1 MAIVFPNS
9 NLPISSQPWAREIQR
24 QLSNII
30 EVEQSNEINNLAR
43 DNQLQTSVSSLTNI
57 VNNIKV
63 LTDDETSAFGLA
75 STALTTANTA
85 LSGLTSLASTGSSYT
100 VFGANISGG
109 TISGANLILQGSSF
123 QVTVGE
129 STIASFLSV
138 SPTSEGTL
146 LNTAS
151 FSAASSANISG
162 WASNFFPRNDNAN
175 SMGESGKRWTT
186 VFATTGTINTSDA
199 RLKTQV
205 APLGLGLDFVK
216 SLKPVSYKWIESS
229 DNGTYAGLLA
239 QDVQAAIK
247 NSKLKDFAALFTEG
261 EDGIMGLRYSEFIA
275 PLIKAVQELSNKI
288 DKLEGK

>member
-129 STIASFLSV
+129 STIASYLSV
-138 SPTSEGTL
+138 SPTSGGTL

-205 APLGLGLDFVK
+205 AELGLGLDFVK
-216 SLKPVSYKWIESS
+216 SLKPVSYKWIESP

-239 QDVQAAIK
+239 QDVQQAIK

-275 PLIKAVQELSNKI
+275 PLIKAVQELSDKI

>member
-1 MAIVFPNS
+1 MAVVFPNS

-24 QLSNII
+24 QLSTII
-30 EVEQSNEINNLAR
+30 DVEQSNQINNLAR

-57 VNNIKV
+57 VNNIKI
-63 LTDDETSAFGLA
+63 LTDDETSALGLA
-75 STALTTANTA
+75 TTALSTANTA

-123 QVTVGE
+123 QLTVGE
-129 STIASFLSV
+129 TTIASYLSV
-138 SPTSEGTL
+138 SPTSGGTL

-151 FSAASSANISG
+151 FSAASSANVSG
-162 WASNFFPRNDNAN
+162 WASNFFPRNDNIN

-205 APLGLGLDFVK
+205 AELGLGLDFVK
-216 SLKPVSYKWIESS
+216 SLKPVSYKWIQSS
-229 DNGTYAGLLA
+229 DQGTYAGLLA
-239 QDVQAAIK
+239 QDVQKAIK
-247 NSKLKDFAALFTEG
+247 DSKLKDFAALFTEG

-275 PLIKAVQELSNKI
+275 PLIKSVQELSDKI

>member
-1 MAIVFPNS
+1 MAVVFPNS

-24 QLSNII
+24 QLSTII
-30 EVEQSNEINNLAR
+30 DVEQSNEINNLAR

-57 VNNIKV
+57 VNNIKI
-63 LTDDETSAFGLA
+63 LTDDETSALGLA
-75 STALTTANTA
+75 TTALSTANTA

-123 QVTVGE
+123 QLTVGE
-129 STIASFLSV
+129 TTIASYLSV
-138 SPTSEGTL
+138 SPTSGGTL

-151 FSAASSANISG
+151 FSAASSANVSG
-162 WASNFFPRNDNAN
+162 WASNFFPRNDNTN

-205 APLGLGLDFVK
+205 AELGLGLDFVK
-216 SLKPVSYKWIESS
+216 SLKPVSYKWIQSS
-229 DNGTYAGLLA
+229 DQGTYAGLLA
-239 QDVQAAIK
+239 QDVQKAIK
-247 NSKLKDFAALFTEG
+247 DSKLKDFAALFTEG

-275 PLIKAVQELSNKI
+275 PLIKSVQELSDKI